1 MKPEPSERPRIPR
14 RLLVRFLLLVA
25 IVGGGFAA
33 LRWTPLAD
41 QLSEEAMLATFAR
54 LRESWWAP
62 AALVASYVVLCPLG
76 VPATPMLI
84 AGGVV
89 FGTLWGWAWSFLGTL
104 LAAALTFLLG
114 RVLGRDFVAHLMGRR
129 LKRVERAIA
138 RRGFWSLVGAR
149 FMPLPFVVVNY
160 GAALAGVPF
169 GLFVATTALGLLPAT
184 LFFTYF
190 SATLSA
196 AAGPERSGVM
206 VQLIAASVLLL
217 ALSLAPHA
225 WTAFRR
231 RKRYREIRQQRSDRA
246 VRPFDGV

>member
-1 MKPEPSERPRIPR
+1 MTHEPSERPRIPR
-14 RLLVRFLLLVA
+14 RLVVRFVLLLL

-41 QLSEEAMLATFAR
+41 RLSEEAILATFEQ

-62 AALVASYVVLCPLG
+62 AALVASYVLLCPIG
-76 VPATPMLI
+76 VPAAPMMV

-89 FGTLWGWAWSFLGTL
+89 FGTLQGWAWSFLGTV
-104 LAAALTFLLG
+104 LAAAVTYLLG
-114 RVLGRDFVAHLMGRR
+114 RLLGRDFVAHLMGRR

-149 FMPLPFVVVNY
+149 FMPLPFAVVNY

-169 GLFVATTALGLLPAT
+169 GLYLATTALGLLPAT

-190 SATLSA
+190 SATLTK
-196 AAGPERSGVM
+196 AAGPERSAVM
-206 VQLIAASVLLL
+206 VQLVAAAVLLL
-217 ALSLAPHA
+217 ALSMAPNVWNA
-225 WTAFRR
+225 VRR
-231 RKRYREIRQQRSDRA
+231 RKRYREVMTSRA
-246 VRPFDGV
+246 TRRPNG

>member
-1 MKPEPSERPRIPR
+1 VKPEPSERPRIPR
-14 RLLVRFLLLVA
+14 RLLVRFLFLIA

-41 QLSEEAMLATFAR
+41 QLSQEAMLATFAR

-62 AALVASYVVLCPLG
+62 AALVACYVLLCPLG

-89 FGTLWGWAWSFLGTL
+89 FGTFQGWLWSLLGTF
-104 LAAALTFLLG
+104 LAAAVTYLLG
-114 RVLGRDFVAHLMGRR
+114 LALGRDFVAHLMGRR

-149 FMPLPFVVVNY
+149 FMPLPFVLVNY
-160 GAALAGVPF
+160 GAALGGVPL
-169 GLFVATTALGLLPAT
+169 GLFLVTTALGLAPIT

-190 SATLSA
+190 ASTLSA

-206 VQLIAASVLLL
+206 VQLIAASVLLIT
-217 ALSLAPHA
+217 LSMAPHA
-225 WTAFRR
+225 WTAFQR
-231 RKRYREIRQQRSDRA
+231 RKRYRHLKQRRGERQS
-246 VRPFDGV
+246 G

>member
-1 MKPEPSERPRIPR
+1 MKPEPSERPRVPR

-41 QLSEEAMLATFAR
+41 QLSAEAILRTFER

-62 AALVASYVVLCPLG
+62 AALVASYVLLCPLG
-76 VPATPMLI
+76 VPAAPMMI

-89 FGTLWGWAWSFLGTL
+89 FGTLWGWAWSFLGTA
-104 LAAALTFLLG
+104 LAAAVTYLLG
-114 RVLGRDFVAHLMGRR
+114 RVLGREFVAHLFGRR

-138 RRGFWSLVGAR
+138 RRGFWSLVGVR
-149 FMPLPFVVVNY
+149 FMPLPFAVVNY

-169 GLFVATTALGLLPAT
+169 GLYLATSALGLLPAT
-184 LFFTYF
+184 LFFAYF
-190 SATLSA
+190 SATLAA
-196 AAGPERSGVM
+196 AAGPERSAVM
-206 VQLIAASVLLL
+206 IQLVAASVLLI
-217 ALSLAPHA
+217 ALSMAPHA

-231 RKRYREIRQQRSDRA
+231 RKRYREIRQRRGERSSLRE
-246 VRPFDGV
+246 

>member
-1 MKPEPSERPRIPR
+1 MEHPPSQRPRLPR
-14 RLLVRFLLLVA
+14 HLLLRFLLLLA
-25 IVGGGFAA
+25 IVGGGFAV

-41 QLSEEAMLATFAR
+41 QLSEAAILRTFER

-62 AALVASYVVLCPLG
+62 AALVAGYVLLCPLG
-76 VPATPMLI
+76 VPATPLLI

-89 FGTLWGWAWSFLGTL
+89 FGTLQGWTWSFLGTF
-104 LAAALTFLLG
+104 LAAAVTYLLG
-114 RVLGRDFVAHLMGRR
+114 LVLGRDFVAHLLGRR

-149 FMPLPFVVVNY
+149 FMPLPFVLVNY

-169 GLFVATTALGLLPAT
+169 GLFLATTALGLAPIT

-190 SATLSA
+190 AASLSA

-206 VQLIAASVLLL
+206 VELILAALLLL
-217 ALSLAPHA
+217 ALSMAPHV
-225 WTAFRR
+225 WTTFRR
-231 RKRYREIRQQRSDRA
+231 RKRYRELRERRGE
-246 VRPFDGV
+246 RKRE